1 MRALL
6 RAPRGRLSLP
16 LRMTTQPQLPEGIG
30 EDIHR
35 VVLALLRGAG
45 APCG

>member
-6 RAPRGRLSLP
+6 RTPRGRLSLR
-16 LRMTTQPQLPEGIG
+16 LRMSTQPQLPKGIG

-35 VVLALLRGAG
+35 VVLALARGAG
-45 APCG
+45 APRG